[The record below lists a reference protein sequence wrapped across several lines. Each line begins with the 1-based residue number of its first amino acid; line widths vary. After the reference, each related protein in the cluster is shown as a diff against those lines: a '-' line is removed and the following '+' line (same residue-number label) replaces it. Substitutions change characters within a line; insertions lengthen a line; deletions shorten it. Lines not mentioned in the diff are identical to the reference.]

1 MKYTLAE
8 ARSSPVAL
16 TVFLVGLAVFLFAIV
31 VGPSGS
37 WGAPMGS
44 PEWLL
49 GAAFAALA
57 VVLGVRSWLRSG

>member
-16 TVFLVGLAVFLFAIV
+16 AVFLVGLAVFLFAIV

-49 GAAFAALA
+49 GVAFAALA

>member
-16 TVFLVGLAVFLFAIV
+16 AVFLVGLAVFLLAIV

-57 VVLGVRSWLRSG
+57 VALGVRSWLRSG